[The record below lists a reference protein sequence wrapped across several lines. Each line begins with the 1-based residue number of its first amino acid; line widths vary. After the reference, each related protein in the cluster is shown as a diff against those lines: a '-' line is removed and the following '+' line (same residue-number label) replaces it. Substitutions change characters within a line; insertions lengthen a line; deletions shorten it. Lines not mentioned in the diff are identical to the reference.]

1 MPTFD
6 TTSSLDTA
14 AERSKGS
21 GLSIAI
27 LALAGFVIVTTEF
40 LIIGLLPA
48 MSRDMGISISQAG
61 LFVTLFAFVVML
73 FGPPLTAML
82 SHLDRKRTFVAILV
96 LFAASNALAAMAGN
110 VWVMALARLLP
121 ALALPVFWGTASETA
136 GMLAGPGRE
145 GKAVT
150 QVYFGISAAMLL
162 GIPMGTM
169 FADAVGWRGAFWAL
183 TVMSLLMALLLW
195 VSMPHLAPTAKVKL
209 VKQVK
214 TLANLHFITQ
224 LLLSVAVFTAMFT
237 AYTYLADTL
246 ERVAGVPS
254 AQVGWWLMGFGA
266 VGLVG
271 NSLGG
276 RFVDRNPMGAT
287 MGFALLMGLAFIA
300 ATPSSISLATFGGVL
315 IVWGIAQNALFPVCQ
330 VRVMQAAPQALAL
343 AGTLNVSA
351 ANAGIALGSVI
362 GGVTIEQWGLTA
374 VGYVAALI
382 VLLAI
387 PMAIVIS
394 RHKPN

>member
-6 TTSSLDTA
+6 TTSSIDTA

>member
-1 MPTFD
+1 
-6 TTSSLDTA
+6 
-14 AERSKGS
+14 
-21 GLSIAI
+21 
-27 LALAGFVIVTTEF
+27 
-40 LIIGLLPA
+40 
-48 MSRDMGISISQAG
+48 
-61 LFVTLFAFVVML
+61 
-73 FGPPLTAML
+73 
-82 SHLDRKRTFVAILV
+82 
-96 LFAASNALAAMAGN
+96 
-110 VWVMALARLLP
+110 
-121 ALALPVFWGTASETA
+121 
-136 GMLAGPGRE
+136 
-145 GKAVT
+145 
-150 QVYFGISAAMLL
+150 
-162 GIPMGTM
+162 
-169 FADAVGWRGAFWAL
+169 
-183 TVMSLLMALLLW
+183 
-195 VSMPHLAPTAKVKL
+195 
-209 VKQVK
+209 
-214 TLANLHFITQ
+214 
-224 LLLSVAVFTAMFT
+224 MFT